1 MMMLKDKTIV
11 LGVTGGI
18 AAYKACTLVSR
29 LKNLGADVRVVM
41 TKEATQLV
49 GPLTFRALSGNP
61 VVTDLF
67 ADELANT
74 PVPHISL
81 AGKADLLL
89 IAPGTANVIGKL
101 AHGLADDALTTIA
114 LAVRTKKLIAPAMN
128 CDMWR
133 NQIVKENVE
142 KLKELNW
149 EIIGPEAGKL
159 ACGVSDI
166 GRMSEPEEIVKRVA
180 ELLGGAQDLRGKKIL
195 VTAGGTRE
203 AIDPVRYLANR
214 SSGKMGYALAA
225 AARRRGAEVILIAG
239 PTQLKDPEGVK
250 LVRVESAGEM
260 HEAVMA
266 HKEKQYAIIMA
277 AAVADYRPTV
287 AYWQKMKKQDD
298 SINLALSKTTD
309 ILAALGQIKNGSR
322 LIGFAA
328 ETNDH
333 VENAKEKLNGKNLD
347 MIVVNDTEAFE
358 ADASEIKIIDRAG
371 RVEELPLLSKS
382 ELAHKILDRIIG
394 L

>member
-1 MMMLKDKTIV
+1 MMMLKDKTII

-18 AAYKACTLVSR
+18 AAYKICTLVSR
-29 LKNLGADVRVVM
+29 LKNLGADICVVM

-49 GPLTFRALSGNP
+49 GPLTFRTLSGNP

-67 ADELANT
+67 AGELAFA
-74 PVPHISL
+74 PVPHIAL
-81 AGKADLLL
+81 ADKADLLL

-101 AHGLADDALTTIA
+101 AHGIADDALTTIA
-114 LAVRTKKLIAPAMN
+114 LAFRAKKLIAPAMN
-128 CDMWR
+128 CNMWR
-133 NQIVKENVE
+133 NPIVSQNVE

-149 EIIGPEAGKL
+149 EIIGPEEGKL

-166 GRMSEPEEIVKRVA
+166 GRMTEPEEIVKKLTG
-180 ELLGGAQDLRGKKIL
+180 LLGGTQDLEGKRIL

-203 AIDPVRYLANR
+203 AIDPVRYISNR

-225 AARRRGAEVILIAG
+225 AAQRRGAEVILIAG

-250 LVRVESAGEM
+250 LIRVESAGEM

-287 AYWQKMKKQDD
+287 AYWQKMKKQND
-298 SINLALSKTTD
+298 SMNLALSKTTD

-333 VENAKEKLNGKNLD
+333 VANATVKLNNKNLD

-358 ADASEIKIIDRAG
+358 ADASEIKIIDRSG
-371 RVEELPLLSKS
+371 RVEAFPLLAKS
-382 ELAHKILDRIIG
+382 DLAHKILDRILG

>member
-1 MMMLKDKTIV
+1 MLKDKTIV

-29 LKNLGADVRVVM
+29 LKELGADVFVVM

-67 ADELANT
+67 AGELSSA
-74 PVPHISL
+74 PVPHIAL
-81 AGKADLLL
+81 ADKADLLL

-101 AHGLADDALTTIA
+101 AHGIADDALTTIA
-114 LAVRTKKLIAPAMN
+114 LASRAKKLIAPAMN
-128 CDMWR
+128 CNMWR
-133 NQIVKENVE
+133 NEAVQENVE
-142 KLKELNW
+142 KLRARSYEFV
-149 EIIGPEAGKL
+149 GPEAGKL
-159 ACGVSDI
+159 ACGASDI
-166 GRMSEPEEIVKRVA
+166 GRMTEPGEIVKKLLG
-180 ELLGGAQDLRGKKIL
+180 LLGGTRDLQGKRIM

-203 AIDPVRYLANR
+203 AIDPVRYISNR

-225 AARRRGAEVILIAG
+225 AAHRRGAEVTLIAG

-260 HEAVMA
+260 HDAVMA
-266 HKEKQYAIIMA
+266 HKDKQFAIIMA

-333 VENAKEKLNGKNLD
+333 VANATMKLNSKNLD
-347 MIVVNDTEAFE
+347 MIVVNDAEAFE
-358 ADASEIKIIDRAG
+358 ADASEITIIDRAG
-371 RVEELPLLSKS
+371 RVEIFPLLSKS